1 MTEPSPYVEAP
12 AAPQVW
18 YLEWAAAPGA
28 PIPLT
33 TLHRTEA
40 GARRRIAQEA
50 ERLGADAAAAVE
62 EERPSGMRIG
72 DLGGTVWMLRELLL
86 EE

>member
-1 MTEPSPYVEAP
+1 MNRIESA
-12 AAPQVW
+12 W
-18 YLEWAAAPGA
+18 YLEWAAATGA

-50 ERLGADAAAAVE
+50 ERLGADAASAVE
-62 EERPSGMRIG
+62 EERPTGMRMG
-72 DLGGTVWMLRELLL
+72 HLGPAVFMLRELEL
-86 EE
+86 ED